1 MKSAWQIALE
11 KLEES
16 GIERPQQGALSD
28 ETKAE
33 MAEIRRRAEA
43 SVAELEILHRDAL
56 RKLAD
61 PAERRE
67 AEEGYRRERRRIEER
82 RDRDLERLRAA
93 RDG

>member
-16 GIERPQQGALSD
+16 GIDRPLEGALSD

-33 MAEIRRRAEA
+33 VAEVRRRAEA
-43 SVAELEILHRDAL
+43 AIAELEILHRDRL
-56 RKLAD
+56 RRLAD

-67 AEEGYRRERRRIEER
+67 AEEDYRRERHRLEER
-82 RDRDLERLRAA
+82 RDRDVERLRGA
-93 RDG
+93 RNG